1 MVGLGP
7 AGWSLLRELLLRCFL
22 GGSFCAAL
30 LSFSLL
36 LGGLLRFVAAGGAGG
51 ARWVGILGSRAR
63 RLLAFGFRRFVSLG
77 LGGLLLLPT
86 GRVSPMITSVS
97 SSSMISVT
105 RFGDTKAPTG
115 TTCQ

>member
-36 LGGLLRFVAAGGAGG
+36 LGGPFASSLPVAPDGSESWAWFSSAAPVQTAFAGVRSEGSDGPALND
-51 ARWVGILGSRAR
+51 AVPRGI
-63 RLLAFGFRRFVSLG
+63 
-77 LGGLLLLPT
+77 
-86 GRVSPMITSVS
+86 
-97 SSSMISVT
+97 
-105 RFGDTKAPTG
+105 
-115 TTCQ
+115 

>member
-1 MVGLGP
+1 VQSFSDKGNPGAGAPAMVGLGP

-51 ARWVGILGSRAR
+51 ARWVGILGLVFIRRAGANGVR
-63 RLLAFGFRRFVSLG
+63 G
-77 LGGLLLLPT
+77 LRSEGSDGPALNDAVPR
-86 GRVSPMITSVS
+86 GI
-97 SSSMISVT
+97 
-105 RFGDTKAPTG
+105 
-115 TTCQ
+115 